1 MIQRLLLS
9 LVLYI
14 SANVP
19 HPVYT
24 QSLNPQSKTCPW
36 CLSSFHTLNQLH
48 YYTLDTSKWNF
59 MVCELN
65 FNKAII
71 EKIKNM
77 SRIFPLLITT
87 TIIFVQICT
96 FSCLVFWSPCFKSS
110 PLMVY
115 FHIALRMI
123 LQNPNPW
130 HVTFLIKPLQWF
142 PITLRIKKVHQ
153 GPPWSGLSF
162 KHQLYYSP
170 LAPFLHHTGLLA
182 LPEMC

>member
-1 MIQRLLLS
+1 MDRKQ
-9 LVLYI
+9 LVEQIFTKKTFLCVGLDTDL
-14 SANVP
+14 NKVP
-19 HPVYT
+19 HFLLKEEDPIYA
-24 QSLNPQSKTCPW
+24 
-36 CLSSFHTLNQLH
+36 
-48 YYTLDTSKWNF
+48 
-59 MVCELN
+59 